1 MTSIILNKKEKKKE
15 NKKENQR
22 KAKLWAVLFWICV
35 WQAASIFIGQEIL
48 LVSPVAVFRRLAVLA
63 TERVFW
69 QSLLFSGLRIG
80 SGFFLGAT
88 AGIAAAVLA
97 GCFPVAEDLILP
109 LVAVIKAVPVA
120 SFVIL
125 ILIWISSKNLSVVIS
140 FLMVFPILYTNTQNG
155 IKELNRELS
164 ETAEVFR
171 IPWPVR
177 LRWIVLPQIYPY
189 IRTGCS
195 LSLGL
200 CWKAGTAA
208 EVIGIPDRSI
218 GEHLYQAKI
227 YLDTP
232 GLFAWTAAIVG
243 ISFCLEKAV
252 LKGMDFA
259 EKRMLVMK

>member
-1 MTSIILNKKEKKKE
+1 MTSIIP
-15 NKKENQR
+15 NKKENRKEKQR
-22 KAKLWAVLFWICV
+22 KTKFWPVVFWICI
-35 WQAASIFIGQEIL
+35 WQAASAFVGQEIL
-48 LVSPVAVFRRLAVLA
+48 LASPASVLKRLCILA
-63 TERVFW
+63 AEPFFW

-80 SGFFLGAT
+80 AGFLLGAVAGT
-88 AGIAAAVLA
+88 AGAALASRSRIAEEL
-97 GCFPVAEDLILP
+97 LLP
-109 LVAVIKAVPVA
+109 LVAAVKAVPVA

-125 ILIWISSKNLSVVIS
+125 ILIWVSSKNLSIAIS
-140 FLMVFPILYTNTQNG
+140 FLMVFPILYTNTRNG
-155 IKELNRELS
+155 IAELDPDLKE
-164 ETAEVFR
+164 AADIFQV
-171 IPWPVR
+171 PWLVR
-177 LRWIVLPQIYPY
+177 LRWIVLPQLYPY

-232 GLFAWTAAIVG
+232 GLFAWTAAIVCV
-243 ISFCLEKAV
+243 SFCLEKV
-252 LKGMDFA
+252 ILKGMDLA